1 MEQQDSPEWHG
12 AYWDFET
19 VPAENRHCHARGQWL
34 DVLSTIGAMIAAG
47 IFLCLFLLL
56 LSTLRRR
63 GWVTIILFILTLVLI
78 ALLFLHHATEHLPI
92 DV

>member
-1 MEQQDSPEWHG
+1 MEQQDSPEWQV
-12 AYWDFET
+12 AYWVFGS
-19 VPAENRHCHARGQWL
+19 VRAGNGHCHVRGQWL

-47 IFLCLFLLL
+47 IFLSLFLLL

>member
-1 MEQQDSPEWHG
+1 
-12 AYWDFET
+12 
-19 VPAENRHCHARGQWL
+19 
-34 DVLSTIGAMIAAG
+34 MIAAG
-47 IFLCLFLLL
+47 IFLSLFLLL